1 MIKKEVKMENR
12 TYLAEYM
19 RLSEDD
25 RDIGETK
32 KESNSISNQRK
43 VLQEFISHHQELSG
57 YPVKEFLDDGF
68 SGVNFNRPG
77 IQKLL
82 KEVREGKI
90 SCIIV
95 KDLSRF
101 GRNYIEVG
109 DYLEQIFPFMG
120 VRFISVSD
128 QFDSAKQFGGIE
140 IGFKNLL
147 HDLYSR
153 DLSKKIKAVKKIHQ
167 ERGEYS
173 GGDVPFGYQRNADG
187 EGAYQPDKY
196 AAEIV
201 KMIFGLALEGISPVG
216 IANYLNE
223 QCICPP
229 GVYKNRTQNYNY
241 RIRNQKRPFWFPEK
255 VKEIL
260 QNEAYIGTFVC
271 HKSFSVRPKEMEK
284 HEPSEYFR
292 FENDHEALV
301 SNEIFEAAQKVVKT
315 GKKRGHYRKTESIFK
330 GKVKCGYCGYSM
342 NLHQRTKNKFYY
354 CRMGDSCGSRL
365 KIGASVLENT
375 VTELLGKIIAV
386 WEKAE
391 ERYKEEK
398 IQYGLKLKKMEEK
411 KRLMEMKL
419 ERCKTNRLLLYRQW
433 KEGEIAEGEY
443 REKKEEIEK
452 REKEYLE
459 KKKVLESNMKQIDG
473 EEAEDSGD
481 NYWQNDKGESGL
493 TKEMVEQLITQIDVY
508 GADRV
513 EICWKFKGWE

>member
-1 MIKKEVKMENR
+1 MESKA
-12 TYLAEYM
+12 YIVEYM

-25 RDIGETK
+25 KDIGERK

-43 VLQEFISHHQELSG
+43 VLQEFIAHHQELSG
-57 YPVKEFLDDGF
+57 CPVKEFLDDGF

-120 VRFISVSD
+120 VRFISVSS

-153 DLSKKIKAVKKIHQ
+153 DLSKKIKAVKKMHQ
-167 ERGEYS
+167 KRGEYS
-173 GGDVPFGYQRNADG
+173 GGDVPFGYRRNTEG
-187 EGAYQPDKY
+187 QGAYQPDEH

-216 IANYLNE
+216 IAKYLNE

-229 GVYKNRTQNYNY
+229 GVYKNRTQNFNY

-260 QNEAYIGTFVC
+260 QNEAYVGTFVC
-271 HKSFSVRPKEMEK
+271 HKSFSVRPKEMGK
-284 HEPSEYFR
+284 HESSEYFR

-315 GKKRGHYRKTESIFK
+315 GKKEVIIGRHKLS
-330 GKVKCGYCGYSM
+330 
-342 NLHQRTKNKFYY
+342 
-354 CRMGDSCGSRL
+354 L
-365 KIGASVLENT
+365 K
-375 VTELLGKIIAV
+375 
-386 WEKAE
+386 
-391 ERYKEEK
+391 ERRNAG
-398 IQYGLKLKKMEEK
+398 ILDI
-411 KRLMEMKL
+411 R
-419 ERCKTNRLLLYRQW
+419 
-433 KEGEIAEGEY
+433 
-443 REKKEEIEK
+443 
-452 REKEYLE
+452 
-459 KKKVLESNMKQIDG
+459 
-473 EEAEDSGD
+473 
-481 NYWQNDKGESGL
+481 
-493 TKEMVEQLITQIDVY
+493 
-508 GADRV
+508 
-513 EICWKFKGWE
+513 